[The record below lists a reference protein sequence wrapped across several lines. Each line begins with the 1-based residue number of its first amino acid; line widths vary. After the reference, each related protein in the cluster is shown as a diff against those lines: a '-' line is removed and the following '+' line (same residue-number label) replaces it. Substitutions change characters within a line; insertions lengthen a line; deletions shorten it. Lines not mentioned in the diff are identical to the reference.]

1 MMTVTSRGSAAV
13 PARPMC
19 TSGGRSSG
27 RCAPTMTSTTA
38 AAKKPTTTKA
48 GARETRPLL
57 IPGAYD
63 DRPKRDIGRRQR
75 HNGADTRA
83 TEAPAVAVAEHIEER
98 EDRRRDGDG
107 RQHAQ

>member
-27 RCAPTMTSTTA
+27 RCAPRMPGTTA

-83 TEAPAVAVAEHIEER
+83 TEGPAGAGAGRNDEGGG
-98 EDRRRDGDG
+98 RRGDG
-107 RQHAQ
+107 AG